1 MTKNFAFLGMLFVLF
16 LAGLASANAASCSDI
31 WVETE
36 DLELERNETEY
47 FYFPVHNDAE
57 EDFSVLEA
65 RAYRDFGDFEIE
77 LEDYPDEIRDGG
89 SGELTLRIE
98 TPRLDSRSD
107 GEAYVRIRGQ
117 FEDGLYCHFSG
128 IGEAEFEVD
137 VERGSGSGDGSSCND
152 IEIDVGNVHLNENS
166 MKRAFFSIY
175 NRSNRDFEVYGID
188 LEENSRFFDAEVY
201 SQPGFVDARDRESF
215 EVKIES
221 ESVSRDRQSPV
232 TVQVRGRFESG
243 DYCSY
248 SGIREE
254 DFTVHVENY
263 SDTRPSGS
271 CNELYLNA
279 STIRVEQGKSKQSK
293 IYLENDS
300 DLDFLVDYVQVS
312 DSSGEINAEEAGYE
326 KRVDAFGN
334 AYINVRVKA
343 FDYSDTGRYEA
354 EVEVR
359 GRFQNGKSCSI
370 YGEAGEIPVT
380 VEEKTPVFMP
390 AEETPLPTC
399 TKFTLIAPQRAEIE
413 NSGTVPITIDNRTM
427 DRATVR
433 LYGPGL
439 TVDPKLI
446 SVPRY
451 STISERVS
459 VSSKLEETS
468 LVYSIDA
475 LGCSTTQRTEI
486 RNSGETGQEEAEIA
500 EPQSQEELDAL
511 STGLFVIGQGMAA
524 LGLIIIVGIAA
535 YLILKR

>member
-31 WVETE
+31 WVDAQDIEM
-36 DLELERNETEY
+36 ERNETEY
-47 FYFPVHNDAE
+47 FYFPVHNDSD
-57 EDFSVLEA
+57 EDFFVLEA

-77 LEDYPDEIRDGG
+77 LEDYPDEIRDEG

-98 TPRLDSRSD
+98 TPRLDSRSE

-117 FEDGLYCHFSG
+117 FEDGLYCHFSS

-137 VERGSGSGDGSSCND
+137 VERGTGEGDCGD

-166 MKRAFFSIY
+166 MERALFSIH
-175 NRSNRDFEVYGID
+175 NRSNRDFEVYDIG
-188 LEENSRFFDAEVY
+188 LEENSSFFDAEVH

-221 ESVSRDRQSPV
+221 ESVSRDRQSQV
-232 TVQVRGRFESG
+232 TVKVRGRFKSG

-248 SGIREE
+248 SGTREE

-263 SDTRPSGS
+263 SNTRPSGS

-343 FDYSDTGRYEA
+343 FDYSEIGRYEA

-370 YGEAGEIPVT
+370 YGQAGEIPVA
-380 VEEKTPVFMP
+380 VEEKEPVFMP

-399 TKFTLIAPQRAEIE
+399 IKFTLIAPQRAEIE
-413 NSGTVPITIDNRTM
+413 NSGTIPITIDNRTM

-451 STISERVS
+451 STISERIS
-459 VSSKLEETS
+459 VSSVLEETS

-486 RNSGETGQEEAEIA
+486 DNGGKTVQEEEEIA
-500 EPQSQEELDAL
+500 EQQSQEELDAL
-511 STGLFVIGQGMAA
+511 STGFFVIGQGMAA